1 MRGRRSLLNLKAQ
14 IVELRKSTSK
24 SKEDQALLT
33 KLVFQYRAELAK
45 SKAAKAKADA
55 EEKAVAEKKKK
66 KEEEEEEK
74 KNAAGEG
81 VCDRLVRSSCS
92 RCHH

>member
-1 MRGRRSLLNLKAQ
+1 VCTAWRSAQRCFGSGRGRVIERSVADGASLLVQN
-14 IVELRKSTSK
+14 R
-24 SKEDQALLT
+24 
-33 KLVFQYRAELAK
+33 RAGAY
-45 SKAAKAKADA
+45 AGG
-55 EEKAVAEKKKK
+55 EKKKK
-66 KEEEEEEK
+66 KKKNKKKKKEEEEEK

>member
-1 MRGRRSLLNLKAQ
+1 MCTAWRSAQRCFGCGRGRVIERSVADGASLLVQK
-14 IVELRKSTSK
+14 LR
-24 SKEDQALLT
+24 AGA
-33 KLVFQYRAELAK
+33 YGGG
-45 SKAAKAKADA
+45 
-55 EEKAVAEKKKK
+55 EKKKK
-66 KEEEEEEK
+66 KKKKKKEEEEEEEK